1 MVEVAAE
8 KNSTLVLPFPV
19 EMLRYFEAVATGQP
33 APPRSDASARVED
46 PPRAGLRGI
55 ANPGTGDQP

>member
-19 EMLRYFEAVATGQP
+19 ELLRFLEH
-33 APPRSDASARVED
+33 ARGTPESVKPTTAD
-46 PPRAGLRGI
+46 PPKD
-55 ANPGTGDQP
+55 NGDEK